1 MSPKLVG
8 LDDPHLPRPF
18 PHRLL
23 YLLHLLR
30 HLLLHYGLL
39 LLLLQIETRTTVFHL
54 KVSFLLLYLYTQ
66 YIYVNKQGYS

>member
-23 YLLHLLR
+23 YLLHLLW
-30 HLLLHYGLL
+30 HLLLHHGLL
-39 LLLLQIETRTTVFHL
+39 LLLLQIETRTIAFHPR
-54 KVSFLLLYLYTQ
+54 VYFSTFLSLYS
-66 YIYVNKQGYS
+66 IYL